1 MRSELPKD
9 PYMLLSVVN
18 TALRD
23 EFESLDDMCKA
34 MDFDKSYIEE
44 TLGKVGYKYDEG
56 MNCFK

>member
-23 EFESLDDMCKA
+23 EFESLDDMCAA
-34 MDFDKSYIEE
+34 MNFDKSYIIE
-44 TLGKVGYKYDEG
+44 TLREVGYEYDESVRK
-56 MNCFK
+56 FV